1 MIQNLNFIIN
11 GKNFC
16 DQPIIYDIKRYEKTR
31 KLTTGQDYFNG
42 CLSDYDYIKNHYR
55 LKAADLRKQKELD
68 TDAKAI
74 QHLEFARK

>member
-1 MIQNLNFIIN
+1 M
-11 GKNFC
+11 
-16 DQPIIYDIKRYEKTR
+16 R